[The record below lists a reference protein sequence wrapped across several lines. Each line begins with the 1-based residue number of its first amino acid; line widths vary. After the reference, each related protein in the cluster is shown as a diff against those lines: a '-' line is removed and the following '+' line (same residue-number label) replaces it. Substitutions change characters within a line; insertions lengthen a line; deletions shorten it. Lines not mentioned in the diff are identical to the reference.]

1 METVT
6 NTYARAF
13 ADVIVA
19 RSFDAAK
26 TLGELKSLLALVEES
41 TDLLHVWENP
51 AIPADQKRRLLDAIV
66 TEQRISRPV
75 RNFLAVLIDHRRMP
89 FLPQIVQQ
97 FEHEIDQRLGFA
109 EAEITTARD
118 LNDGEKRFLEKY
130 LQELTGKKVKARYLR
145 DRTLMGGVIVKVGS
159 TIYDGS
165 VLGQLQRIRQQIAGS
180 SS

>member
-13 ADVIVA
+13 ADVVVA
-19 RSFDAAK
+19 RGLDAAK
-26 TLGELKSLLALVEES
+26 TVGELKSVLALLEQSAE
-41 TDLLHVWENP
+41 LRHVWENP

-66 TEQRISRPV
+66 AEQRISRPV

-89 FLPQIVQQ
+89 SLPQIVQQ

-118 LNDGEKRFLEKY
+118 LNDSEKHSLEKN
-130 LQELTGKKVKARYLR
+130 LQKLTGGKVKARYLR
-145 DRTLMGGVIVKVGS
+145 DRTLLGGVIVKVGS

-165 VLGQLQRIRQQIAGS
+165 VLGQLQRIREQIAS
-180 SS
+180 RV

>member
-13 ADVIVA
+13 ADVVVA
-19 RSFDAAK
+19 RGLDAAK
-26 TLGELKSLLALVEES
+26 TVAELKSVLALLEQSAE
-41 TDLLHVWENP
+41 LRHVWENP

-66 TEQRISRPV
+66 AEQRISRPV

-89 FLPQIVQQ
+89 SLPQIVQQ

-118 LNDGEKRFLEKY
+118 LNDSEKRSLEKN
-130 LQELTGKKVKARYLR
+130 LQKLTGGKVKARYLR
-145 DRTLMGGVIVKVGS
+145 DRTLLGGVIVKVGS

-165 VLGQLQRIRQQIAGS
+165 VLGQLQRIREQIAS
-180 SS
+180 RSN

>member
-13 ADVIVA
+13 ADVVVA
-19 RSFDAAK
+19 RSLDAAK
-26 TLGELKSLLALVEES
+26 TVAELKSVLALLEQSAE
-41 TDLLHVWENP
+41 LRHVWENP

-66 TEQRISRPV
+66 AEQRISRPV

-89 FLPQIVQQ
+89 SLPQIVQQ
-97 FEHEIDQRLGFA
+97 FEREIDQRLGFA

-118 LNDGEKRFLEKY
+118 LNDSEKRSLEKN
-130 LQELTGKKVKARYLR
+130 LQKLTGEKVKARYLR
-145 DRTLMGGVIVKVGS
+145 DRALLGGVIVKVGS

-165 VLGQLQRIRQQIAGS
+165 VLGQLQRIREQMAS
-180 SS
+180 SSS